1 MTNEEIKQAME
12 ELGLVPEDFL
22 AVKQAMSSVEAR
34 EVLGVLKAKARRGF
48 KKAALRLHP
57 DVGGDAALFVQ
68 VKEALDNIEALQV
81 RVLPPRRPVRSAP
94 VMYVTFGSYGT
105 EAASSTTSTYAW
117 NPPGV
122 YKVVWTT

>member
-22 AVKQAMSSVEAR
+22 AVKQATSFFEAK

-48 KKAALRLHP
+48 RKAALRLHP
-57 DVGGDAALFVQ
+57 DVGGDAALFIR
-68 VKEALDNIEALQV
+68 VKEVLDNVEALQV
-81 RVLPPRRPVRSAP
+81 RMPPPRRPVRYVP
-94 VMYVTFGSYGT
+94 MHVTFVNHGIGT
-105 EAASSTTSTYAW
+105 ASSTTSTTYEW

-122 YKVVWTT
+122 YRVVWAT

>member
-22 AVKQAMSSVEAR
+22 AVKRAGSPVEAR
-34 EVLGVLKAKARRGF
+34 EVLGMLQAKARRGF
-48 KKAALRLHP
+48 KRAALRLHP

-68 VKEALDNIEALQV
+68 VKGVLDSIEALQV
-81 RVLPPRRPVRSAP
+81 RVPPVRRPVRRVP
-94 VMYVTFGSYGT
+94 VMHVTFGSCGT
-105 EAASSTTSTYAW
+105 GVASTTYAW
-117 NPPGV
+117 NPGV